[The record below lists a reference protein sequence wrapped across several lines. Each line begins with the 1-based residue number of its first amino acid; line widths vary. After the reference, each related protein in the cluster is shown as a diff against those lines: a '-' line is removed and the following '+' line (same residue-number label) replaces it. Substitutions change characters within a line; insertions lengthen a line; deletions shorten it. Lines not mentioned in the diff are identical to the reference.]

1 MQPQRQDIIAIGSL
15 EDLFTACF
23 VVIDDLYGQFTPR
36 EVMQRPGPPPSLTDA
51 EVITIAL
58 VGELFGMEV
67 EGRWYSLVWQHYQ
80 RLFPGLNERSRFNR
94 RRRNLWQVS
103 NLLRQRLMETLVD
116 PNDPWRILDSFP
128 LVVANWGRRS
138 RVSLARGEG
147 GFGKAYA
154 KQCRFF
160 GYRVHLL
167 IRLQGVVTNLVLA
180 PANAHD
186 STVAPEIFQ
195 GMEGLIGL
203 GDKAYAGL
211 PLQTELAQHQ
221 IQLLALRRK
230 DSRKPLPQAL
240 AKLVRRARQLIETVG
255 SQLTQVFHLEHNLA
269 KSTWGIKTRLI
280 DKLLAHSMGCSLN
293 HLLGRP
299 LLHMAG
305 LVYH

>member
-1 MQPQRQDIIAIGSL
+1 MQPQRQDIMVIGTL

-23 VVIDDLYGQFTPR
+23 VVIDDLYRQFAPK
-36 EVMQRPGPPPSLTDA
+36 EVVQRPGPPPSLSDA
-51 EVITIAL
+51 EVITVAL

-67 EGRWYSLVWQHYQ
+67 EGRWYSLVQQHY
-80 RLFPGLNERSRFNR
+80 RGLFPGLNERSRFNR

-103 NLLRQRLMETLVD
+103 NWLRQRLMETLVD

-138 RVSLARGEG
+138 RVRVAREEG
-147 GFGKAYA
+147 GFGKSHA
-154 KQCRFF
+154 KEFRFF

-167 IRLQGVVTNLVLA
+167 ISLEGVVTNFVLA
-180 PANAHD
+180 PANPHD
-186 STVAPEIFQ
+186 STVAPEVFE

-203 GDKAYAGL
+203 GDKAYASL
-211 PLQTELAQHQ
+211 PLETELAQHQ

-230 DSRKPLPQAL
+230 DSRRPLPEAL
-240 AKLVRRARQLIETVG
+240 AKLVRSTRQLVETVG
-255 SQLTQVFHLEHNLA
+255 SQLSQVFHMEHNLA

-280 DKLLAHSMGCSLN
+280 DKLLAHTMGCYLN